1 MTDET
6 SGEVIRLAAAQA
18 ALRDHF
24 LGWQCRLRQLAVR
37 ETEGRPTLGM
47 RPTLSCAGQDEN
59 GGRITVLIVPRAPE
73 ETTAEFRH
81 LVRRTHDPAE
91 RYKDALKFLAAA
103 YYQYPQ
109 DFSDEITALF
119 GPGSALAE
127 RLLSDGR
134 CRLGF
139 EQYSQR
145 YALSCLVRALPE
157 SAPAFQAAYWHN
169 SLFNPEI
176 PAGIQVLAFQP
187 DWATAE
193 ADPPV
198 G

>member
-1 MTDET
+1 MKDET

-47 RPTLSCAGQDEN
+47 RPTLSFAGQDES
-59 GGRITVLIVPRAPE
+59 GGRITMLIVPRAPE

-81 LVRRTHDPAE
+81 LARRTHDPAE
-91 RYKDALKFLAAA
+91 RYKSALKFLAAA

-127 RLLSDGR
+127 RLLSEGH

-145 YALSCLVRALPE
+145 YGLPCLVRALPE
-157 SAPAFQAAYWHN
+157 SAPAFQATYWHN
-169 SLFNPEI
+169 CLFNPEI
-176 PAGIQVLAFQP
+176 PAGIQVLAFRP